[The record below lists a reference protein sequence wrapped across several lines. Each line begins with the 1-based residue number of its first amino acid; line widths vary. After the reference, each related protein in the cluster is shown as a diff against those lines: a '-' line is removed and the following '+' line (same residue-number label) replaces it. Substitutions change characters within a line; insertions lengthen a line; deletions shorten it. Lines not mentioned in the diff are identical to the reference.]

1 MNALPLAGISP
12 FWQMAVNGLVIT
24 TAAILN
30 VRADKTGKRSI
41 LEASTA

>member
-1 MNALPLAGISP
+1 MNALPLAGVSP

-30 VRADKTGKRSI
+30 ARAGGVRRPRI
-41 LEASTA
+41 LEAGTP